1 MRKIYMIYQFEKKED
16 EVIGCCPAHKI
27 LEKYK
32 MTVSQG
38 ATEESFA
45 TIFKHLGIPIGL
57 VLQHPEKEQHNDIKE
72 SFHSEIPDGLFDH
85 LFEEVSISKK
95 SKKSKN
101 LSRKEE
107 KERKSVKKTRKSNA

>member
-1 MRKIYMIYQFEKKED
+1 MIYQFEKKED
-16 EVIGCCPAHKI
+16 EVVGCCPAHKI

-32 MTVSQG
+32 MTITQG

-57 VLQHPEKEQHNDIKE
+57 VLQHPKKEEHNDIKE
-72 SFHSEIPDGLFDH
+72 SFHSEIPDDLFDH

-95 SKKSKN
+95 SKN

-107 KERKSVKKTRKSNA
+107 KARKSVKKTRKSSD